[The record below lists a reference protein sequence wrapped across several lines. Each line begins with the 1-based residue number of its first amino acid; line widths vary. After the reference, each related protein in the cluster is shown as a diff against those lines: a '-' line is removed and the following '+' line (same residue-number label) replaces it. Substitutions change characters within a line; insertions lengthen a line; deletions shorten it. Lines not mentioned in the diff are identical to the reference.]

1 MSFATY
7 SGDAYFAAEAGG
19 QAALR
24 FIDALEEAVRHLSE
38 APGTGWLKFGYDLG
52 IPELRAWRLRRFP
65 YVIFYVPFD
74 DYMTSRACS
83 ANAVTCTLR

>member
-1 MSFATY
+1 M
-7 SGDAYFAAEAGG
+7 YFAAEAGG

-38 APGTGWLKFGYDLG
+38 APGTGSLKFGYDLG

-74 DYMTSRACS
+74 DYIDVWR
-83 ANAVTCTLR
+83 VLRQRRDVHASLALGD